1 MLLERPLSPGEQL
14 LIRDRL
20 RTTGRTAGLV
30 GALWVTATA
39 GGYLLG
45 NYVLGP
51 LVGHTSYT
59 LDHLRAH
66 RKAHRG

>member
-1 MLLERPLSPGEQL
+1 MLERPLSPGEQQ
-14 LIRDRL
+14 LIRDHL
-20 RTTGRTAGLV
+20 RTTGRTASLV

-51 LVGHTSYT
+51 LVGHASYAI
-59 LDHLRAH
+59 DHLRAH
-66 RKAHRG
+66 RKAPRG